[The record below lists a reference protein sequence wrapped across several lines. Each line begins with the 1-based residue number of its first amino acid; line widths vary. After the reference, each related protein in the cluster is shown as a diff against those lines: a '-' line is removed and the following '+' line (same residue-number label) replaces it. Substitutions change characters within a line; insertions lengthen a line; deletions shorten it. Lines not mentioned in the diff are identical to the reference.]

1 MPYLY
6 LDPAVR
12 FHLTKMFRRYNVGVG
27 PASSVFGIRAAGA
40 SMAQGA
46 RAGQNHLRNSSR
58 AAALTQW
65 PARRYAMPIGE
76 VCNREVAVIEADT
89 TISEAVKLMR
99 DQHVGD
105 IVVVEQRGPEPVP
118 VGILTDRDIVI
129 EVLAE
134 DVDPQS
140 ISVGDIMSASLL
152 TARESEELIDVIAR
166 MRAQGVRRVP
176 VVNERG
182 GLEGILTVDDILE
195 LLAEQ
200 VNGLAGL
207 VKTEQRRE
215 RERRTLP

>member
-1 MPYLY
+1 
-6 LDPAVR
+6 
-12 FHLTKMFRRYNVGVG
+12 
-27 PASSVFGIRAAGA
+27 
-40 SMAQGA
+40 
-46 RAGQNHLRNSSR
+46 
-58 AAALTQW
+58 
-65 PARRYAMPIGE
+65 
-76 VCNREVAVIEADT
+76 VIEADT

-140 ISVGDIMSASLL
+140 VSVGDIMSASLL

>member
-1 MPYLY
+1 
-6 LDPAVR
+6 
-12 FHLTKMFRRYNVGVG
+12 
-27 PASSVFGIRAAGA
+27 
-40 SMAQGA
+40 
-46 RAGQNHLRNSSR
+46 
-58 AAALTQW
+58 
-65 PARRYAMPIGE
+65 MPIGE
-76 VCNREVAVIEADT
+76 VCNRDVAVIEADT

-105 IVVVEQRGPEPVP
+105 IVVVEQRGPDPVP

-140 ISVGDIMSASLL
+140 VSVGDIMSASLL

>member
-1 MPYLY
+1 
-6 LDPAVR
+6 
-12 FHLTKMFRRYNVGVG
+12 
-27 PASSVFGIRAAGA
+27 
-40 SMAQGA
+40 
-46 RAGQNHLRNSSR
+46 
-58 AAALTQW
+58 
-65 PARRYAMPIGE
+65 MPIGE

>member
-1 MPYLY
+1 
-6 LDPAVR
+6 
-12 FHLTKMFRRYNVGVG
+12 
-27 PASSVFGIRAAGA
+27 
-40 SMAQGA
+40 
-46 RAGQNHLRNSSR
+46 
-58 AAALTQW
+58 
-65 PARRYAMPIGE
+65 
-76 VCNREVAVIEADT
+76 VCNRDVAVIEADT

-105 IVVVEQRGPEPVP
+105 IVVVEQRGPDPVP

-140 ISVGDIMSASLL
+140 VSVGDIMSASLL

>member
-1 MPYLY
+1 
-6 LDPAVR
+6 
-12 FHLTKMFRRYNVGVG
+12 
-27 PASSVFGIRAAGA
+27 
-40 SMAQGA
+40 
-46 RAGQNHLRNSSR
+46 
-58 AAALTQW
+58 
-65 PARRYAMPIGE
+65 MPIGE

-140 ISVGDIMSASLL
+140 VSVGDIMSASLL

>member
-1 MPYLY
+1 
-6 LDPAVR
+6 
-12 FHLTKMFRRYNVGVG
+12 
-27 PASSVFGIRAAGA
+27 
-40 SMAQGA
+40 
-46 RAGQNHLRNSSR
+46 
-58 AAALTQW
+58 
-65 PARRYAMPIGE
+65 MPIGE
-76 VCNREVAVIEADT
+76 VCNRDVAVIEADT

-140 ISVGDIMSASLL
+140 VSVGDIMSASLL

>member
-1 MPYLY
+1 
-6 LDPAVR
+6 
-12 FHLTKMFRRYNVGVG
+12 
-27 PASSVFGIRAAGA
+27 
-40 SMAQGA
+40 
-46 RAGQNHLRNSSR
+46 
-58 AAALTQW
+58 
-65 PARRYAMPIGE
+65 MPIGE

-140 ISVGDIMSASLL
+140 VSVGDIMSASLL

-207 VKTEQRRE
+207 VKTEQLRE